1 MGGAAKDTKS
11 KSVCILRLIV
21 KRGPKDEVIYMQ
33 AKTLGELAKYVG
45 GQVRGDQNV
54 LIRSASTLGRADE
67 GDISF
72 LANRKYEKQLRT
84 TKASAVIASK
94 DTANTSVPLLIAD
107 DPYYAFMQIMVL
119 LHGHRKHKK
128 VGISPRASISDSA
141 KIGADCHIYDFAT
154 IADEA
159 RIGDGCIIYPGA
171 FVGQG
176 VQIGNDSIIYPN
188 VTIYDSCR
196 IGNRVIINANSTV
209 GEDGFGYASHKGV
222 HHKIPQTGI
231 VIIEDDVE
239 IGACCGI
246 ERGTLGD
253 TVIGQGSK
261 LGDLVAVGHGAKIG
275 PHCLLVAQV
284 GIAGS
289 TTLGHHC
296 IVGGQVGVVGHI
308 NIGNNVTIAAQA
320 GVINNIPDGKVV
332 LGAPAIEA
340 NQGKRAYSMIQ
351 YLPEMRQNIRR
362 LENQIEQITLSAED
376 LDAEEPGD
384 DSVNRESDDES
395 QTEREET

>member
-1 MGGAAKDTKS
+1 MPD
-11 KSVCILRLIV
+11 IE
-21 KRGPKDEVIYMQ
+21 DEGVYMQ
-33 AKTLGELAKYVG
+33 TRTLGELAKYVDG
-45 GQVRGDQNV
+45 RVCGDPNV
-54 LIRSASTLGRADE
+54 IIRSASTLGRAGE

-72 LANRKYEKQLRT
+72 LANAKYERYLQT
-84 TKASAVIASK
+84 TKASAVIIGK
-94 DTANTSVPLLIAD
+94 ETANTSVPLLVAE

-141 KIGADCHIYDFAT
+141 KIGADCHIHDFVT
-154 IADEA
+154 IADGA
-159 RIGDGCIIYPGA
+159 KVGDGCIIYPSVHIGE
-171 FVGQG
+171 G
-176 VQIGNDSIIYPN
+176 VQIGNDCIIYPN
-188 VTIYDSCR
+188 VTIYDSCEV
-196 IGNRVIINANSTV
+196 GNRAIINANSTI
-209 GEDGFGYASHKGV
+209 GEDGFGYASHKGI

-231 VIIEDDVE
+231 VVIEDDVE

-261 LGDLVAVGHGAKIG
+261 LGDLVAIGHGTKIG
-275 PHCLLVAQV
+275 AHCLLVAQV

-296 IVGGQVGVVGHI
+296 VVGGQVGIVGHI

-320 GVINNIPDGKVV
+320 GVINNIPDGKAV
-332 LGAPAIEA
+332 LGSPAIEA

-351 YLPEMRQNIRR
+351 YLPAIRESIR
-362 LENQIEQITLSAED
+362 HLQTQIEQIVSSYNADSEKPAE
-376 LDAEEPGD
+376 
-384 DSVNRESDDES
+384 
-395 QTEREET
+395 Q